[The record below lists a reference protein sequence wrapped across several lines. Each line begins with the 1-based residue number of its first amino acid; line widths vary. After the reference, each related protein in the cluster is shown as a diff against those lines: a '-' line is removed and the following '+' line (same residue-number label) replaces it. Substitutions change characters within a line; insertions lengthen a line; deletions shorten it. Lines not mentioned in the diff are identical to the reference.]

1 MRTGLLNGNLT
12 FSRYRVVGEMPG
24 DFAAFVNVQIR
35 KFAFQNFKSES
46 DEIAVGWTSAAFV
59 NVQIR
64 SDEIAVGW
72 TSIDNVLDT
81 GFSHANYAL
90 GDYLVFS
97 MRMDKKHIPP
107 ALLKLKTQEAE
118 KEFLKERKQAR
129 LFTDQRRQIAE
140 SVRANLFSKT
150 MATPAF
156 FDVCWCVS
164 ERWIIFSSHSETI
177 TDIFIKLFE
186 RTFQLK
192 CDLPELFDPKLLE
205 DSGIDTRFL
214 ERDFLTWLLFISEV
228 RSGTIPTK
236 EGTVIDLIF
245 ANRLILE
252 TSAGEYTE
260 TVSCSGPMN
269 CDMAESKTALKNGKK
284 IKEARL
290 NLKKDNSEYEFT
302 FKADGL
308 RIQSLKMPNTIAP
321 AEDQDQDGRTLE
333 RIYHIEAVLDAMDR
347 LYSAFINNLV
357 TGRWI
362 HEEIP
367 AMKRWME
374 RG

>member
-1 MRTGLLNGNLT
+1 MSTARTGLLNGNLT
-12 FSRYRVVGEMPG
+12 FSRYRIVGEMPI
-24 DFAAFVNVQIR
+24 DFTAFVNTQIR
-35 KFAFQNFKSES
+35 KFAFQDFQTE
-46 DEIAVGWTSAAFV
+46 
-59 NVQIR
+59 

-90 GDYLVFS
+90 GDYLIFS
-97 MRMDKKHIPP
+97 MRMDKKHVPP

-118 KEFLKERKQAR
+118 KEFLKERKQER
-129 LFTDQRRQIAE
+129 LYKDQRKNIAE
-140 SVRANLFSKT
+140 SVRSNLFSKT

-164 ERWIIFSSHSETI
+164 ERWLIFSSHSETI

-228 RSGTIPTK
+228 RSGTILDSVGF
-236 EGTVIDLIF
+236 ELIF

-252 TSAGEYTE
+252 TSAGEFTE
-260 TVSCSGPMN
+260 TVSCSGPTN

-333 RIYHIEAVLDAMDR
+333 RIYHVEAVLDAMDR
-347 LYSAFINNLV
+347 LYSAFIHNLV

-362 HEEIP
+362 QVEVP
-367 AMKRWME
+367 AMKRWLE